1 MGLRWSLIKWNI
13 PAAEDHNL
21 FLVFVVVWNCCP
33 CSLNWT
39 WICGRFWKQFSNSF
53 GTLWKWL
60 SCGLDLNCFELP
72 WNWCSCLGQ
81 VLQLDLSSFCVFL
94 VRAMWLLDLLVVL
107 IVVLLVMLVAF
118 WYYFRKMVMM
128 LNQKGHSAQP
138 LKRSTRNSGT
148 QTSWEDQIFYM
159 NPQGRGVIHQDHCSY
174 LSKERGRC
182 KELHLCQLC
191 FKRWCVSPDSI
202 CGSLRKRM
210 LQDSSWSLGDSFPK
224 SLGYAKSSA
233 TKIRLIT

>member
-1 MGLRWSLIKWNI
+1 MGLRWSLIKWDI

-33 CSLNWT
+33 CRLNWT
-39 WICGRFWKQFSNSF
+39 WICGRSWKQLSNFCNSLEMVVLWTWLELF
-53 GTLWKWL
+53 LNFLGTDVL
-60 SCGLDLNCFELP
+60 
-72 WNWCSCLGQ
+72 CLGQ
-81 VLQLDLSSFCVFL
+81 VLQLDLSSFRVFL
-94 VRAMWLLDLLVVL
+94 VRAMWVLDLLVVL

-128 LNQKGHSAQP
+128 MHQASHTAQL
-138 LKRSTRNSGT
+138 LKRSTRSSGT

-159 NPQGRGVIHQDHCSY
+159 NPQGRGVIHQDHCAY

-210 LQDSSWSLGDSFPK
+210 LQDSSWSLGDSFP
-224 SLGYAKSSA
+224 
-233 TKIRLIT
+233 

>member
-1 MGLRWSLIKWNI
+1 MGLRWSLIKWDI

-39 WICGRFWKQFSNSF
+39 WICGCSWKQLSNSLELSGNGCLVNLTWTCF
-53 GTLWKWL
+53 G
-60 SCGLDLNCFELP
+60 LP
-72 WNWCSCLGQ
+72 WNWFSCLGQ

-128 LNQKGHSAQP
+128 MHQTGHSTQP

-148 QTSWEDQIFYM
+148 QTSWEEQIFYM
-159 NPQGRGVIHQDHCSY
+159 NPQGRGVIHQDHCAY

-191 FKRWCVSPDSI
+191 FKRWCVSPDSN
-202 CGSLRKRM
+202 LWK
-210 LQDSSWSLGDSFPK
+210 P
-224 SLGYAKSSA
+224 
-233 TKIRLIT
+233 

>member
-1 MGLRWSLIKWNI
+1 MFLETVVKQLQLSGSGCLV
-13 PAAEDHNL
+13 NL
-21 FLVFVVVWNCCP
+21 TWTVVDFLGIGF
-33 CSLNWT
+33 L
-39 WICGRFWKQFSNSF
+39 
-53 GTLWKWL
+53 
-60 SCGLDLNCFELP
+60 
-72 WNWCSCLGQ
+72 CLGQ

-94 VRAMWLLDLLVVL
+94 VRAMWVLDLLVVL

-118 WYYFRKMVMM
+118 WYYFRKMVKIVMH
-128 LNQKGHSAQP
+128 QTGHSTHT

-159 NPQGRGVIHQDHCSY
+159 NPQGRGVIHQDHCAY

-191 FKRWCVSPDSI
+191 FKRWCGSPDSI

>member
-1 MGLRWSLIKWNI
+1 M
-13 PAAEDHNL
+13 
-21 FLVFVVVWNCCP
+21 
-33 CSLNWT
+33 
-39 WICGRFWKQFSNSF
+39 SF
-53 GTLWKWL
+53 ELK
-60 SCGLDLNCFELP
+60 LDLWTFLETVVKLLQLSGNGCLVNLTWTVVDFLGIGFL
-72 WNWCSCLGQ
+72 CLGQ

-94 VRAMWLLDLLVVL
+94 VRAMWVLDLLVVL

-128 LNQKGHSAQP
+128 MHQASHSTQP

-159 NPQGRGVIHQDHCSY
+159 NPQGRGVIHQDHCAY

-210 LQDSSWSLGDSFPK
+210 LQDSSWSLGKGFP
-224 SLGYAKSSA
+224 
-233 TKIRLIT
+233 